1 MSIGLNIKRLRR
13 EKEITQEQLAK
24 YLGITSRAVSQWE
37 CERTAPDIS
46 QLPALCH
53 IFGVSSD
60 ELLGIDIEKNNE
72 KIEECLHEAQRVMH
86 QGDFESCLEVLR
98 KANSKF
104 PKSYRIMERLA
115 NALICVKSRNGLR
128 DYNEVYELCNR
139 ILEECTDSM
148 IRYRALNHLATA
160 YEYAGKYDKMREVAK
175 MMPPV
180 DYSYEN
186 FMVYRWKGKEELSKR
201 FEYMSY
207 LISQMMEMLDCL
219 AGHNDDNGG
228 LLFNKEQRKRLWN
241 LKVDLLELLFPDGD
255 YQSNAQQGE
264 SACSFLV
271 RTFLEE
277 NNLERAW
284 YFLEKEADFAIH
296 MDTYDFEGA
305 HTSPV
310 LEGYMDGGWIR
321 ENGCNHSGELLNWL
335 LTDKIAAPLIQ
346 DERYHIL
353 VERLQKVS
361 KGEVASLS

>member
-53 IFGVSSD
+53 IFEVSSD

-72 KIEECLHEAQRVMH
+72 KIEECLQEAQREMH

-98 KANSKF
+98 RANSKF
-104 PKSYRIMERLA
+104 PRSYRIMERLA

-128 DYNEVYELCNR
+128 DYDEVFDLCNR
-139 ILEECTDSM
+139 ILEECTDNM

-160 YEYAGKYDKMREVAK
+160 YEYAGKYDKMHEVAK

-186 FMVYRWKGKEELSKR
+186 FMVYRWKGKEELYKR

-207 LISQMMEMLDCL
+207 LISQTMEMLDCL
-219 AGHNDDNGG
+219 AGHNDDDGG
-228 LLFNKEQRKRLWN
+228 LLINKEQRKRLWK
-241 LKVDLLELLFPDGD
+241 LKVDLLELLFPNGD

-284 YFLEKEADFAIH
+284 YFLEKEADFAIY
-296 MDTYDFEGA
+296 MDTYDFDSS

-310 LEGYMDGGWIR
+310 LEGYSDGGWIR
-321 ENGCNHSGELLNWL
+321 ENGKNQSGELLEQL
-335 LTDKIAAPLIQ
+335 LNAEWAITLKADKRYSKLIA
-346 DERYHIL
+346 
-353 VERLQKVS
+353 RLK
-361 KGEVASLS
+361 EVASLS